1 MVNRG
6 RDHNFTLYWGE
17 DNAPNLGE
25 GISRTTKE
33 NSSLWRIEV
42 SFGHGRPMRELIRAV
57 NHNQARYF
65 AKNRYPSATNI
76 TLIGKANDSN
86 IQPST

>member
-6 RDHNFTLYWGE
+6 KDCSFALQWS
-17 DNAPNLGE
+17 DPIQPNLGE

-42 SFGHGRPMRELIRAV
+42 SFGNGRPMRELIRAV

-65 AKNRYPSATNI
+65 AKNRYPTATNI

-86 IQPST
+86 IEPSS